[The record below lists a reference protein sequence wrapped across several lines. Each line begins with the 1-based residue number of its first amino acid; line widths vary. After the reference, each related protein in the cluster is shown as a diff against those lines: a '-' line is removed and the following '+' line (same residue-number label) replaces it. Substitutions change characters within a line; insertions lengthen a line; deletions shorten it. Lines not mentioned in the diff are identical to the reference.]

1 MAKITVKVWKNVGS
15 LMPNNSKKTNDVTF
29 YELKGKDTQQNILFN
44 DKWKN
49 VFSRV
54 AWQL

>member
-1 MAKITVKVWKNVGS
+1 MAKITVKVWENVGS

-29 YELKGKDTQQNILFN
+29 YELKGKDTQQNIFFN

-49 VFSRV
+49 IFSCV
-54 AWQL
+54 AWHL